1 MKYEKEEQMQ
11 RTKRVPAAI
20 LALILAVLS
29 CTLRPR
35 SIESIP
41 TIDTN
46 ATNETKALFIR
57 LWLLADS
64 NQTLFG
70 HQDDTFFG
78 VGWVGDSG
86 RSDVL
91 ETSGSYPAVHGWE
104 LGALELGGSNNVDGV
119 PFDRIRQEIVAAYR
133 RGGVITISWHM
144 FNPVTGENFY
154 DRTSAVSTILPGG
167 SNHALYRGW
176 LDQFVQF
183 DSSLTVSGVP
193 WNESEHLVPVVL
205 RPFHEHNCRTFWWGR
220 RNSEYPNENAT
231 EEEYRALW
239 RFTVNY
245 LRDTAGL
252 HNLLYAYSPDARC
265 LSGRNSDYTF
275 PNLDTFQAGY
285 FYAYPGDD
293 YVDVLGLDYYQNAY
307 PLRAGD
313 DALAR
318 LDGFKSSLSMLVRT
332 SHDRS
337 DLKIPVLTETG
348 GQWWERP
355 NSDVWWTEF
364 LYRGLIATRSSG
376 GQVAWA
382 LTWRNSDTTHY
393 AAPYTGHP
401 SVRDFVEFKDRPMIH
416 FEDEIPFNMYTWP

>member
-1 MKYEKEEQMQ
+1 MQ
-11 RTKRVPAAI
+11 RAKRIRAAF
-20 LALILAVLS
+20 LALMMAVLS

-46 ATNETKALFIR
+46 ATNETKALFIK
-57 LWLLADS
+57 LWTLAS
-64 NQTLFG
+64 TNQTLFG
-70 HQDDTFFG
+70 HQDDTYFG
-78 VGWVGDSG
+78 VGWVGTPG
-86 RSDVL
+86 RSDVR
-91 ETSGSYPAVHGWE
+91 EVSGSYPAVYGWE
-104 LGALELGGSNNVDGV
+104 LGMLELGGPNNVDGV
-119 PFDRIRQEIVAAYR
+119 PFDRIRQEIIAAYR

-144 FNPVTGENFY
+144 FNPVTGGDFY
-154 DRTSAVSTILPGG
+154 DITSAVSTILPGG

-183 DSSLTVSGVP
+183 DRSLTVSGVP
-193 WNESEHLVPVVL
+193 WNESEHLVPVIF
-205 RPFHEHNCRTFWWGR
+205 RPFHEHNCRTFWWGS
-220 RNSEYPNENAT
+220 RNPAYPNENAT
-231 EEEYRALW
+231 EDEYRALW

-265 LSGRNSDYTF
+265 MRSRNSDYTF
-275 PNLDTFQAGY
+275 PDLDTFQTQY

-293 YVDVLGLDYYQNAY
+293 YIDVLGLDYYMDAY
-307 PLRAGD
+307 PLGTGD
-313 DALAR
+313 DALAW
-318 LDGFKSSLSMLVRT
+318 LDAFKSSLNMLVKT

-337 DLKIPVLTETG
+337 DLKIPALTETG
-348 GQWWERP
+348 GQRWERP

-376 GQVAWA
+376 GQVAWVLA
-382 LTWRNSDTTHY
+382 WRNWNAMDH
-393 AAPYTGHP
+393 AAPYFHSP
-401 SVRDFVEFKDRPMIH
+401 SSMDFVEFKNARRIH